1 MESTLVEITSV
12 SKRYAERAIL
22 DQVDLTLAAGE
33 RIAIVGPSGS
43 GKSTLLNVM
52 GLLDEPDEGSV
63 RFDGQEVAS
72 LSESAKA
79 KLRSTAIGFIFQL
92 HHLMPQLSVLENV
105 TLPAYALPAKPNWK
119 EVEARG
125 TELLEKVGLKDHQDK
140 LPGQLSGGERQ
151 RAAVVRALINR
162 PKLILADEPTGALDR
177 GNADTLTKL
186 LIDLNELE
194 SASLVVVTHDL
205 AIAKAVGPVSQID
218 NGKLT
223 PLQILADS
231 AT

>member
-1 MESTLVEITSV
+1 MESTLVDITSI
-12 SKRYAERAIL
+12 SKRYAERIIL
-22 DQVDLTLAAGE
+22 DHVDLKLAVGE
-33 RIAIVGPSGS
+33 RMAIVGPSGS

-52 GLLDEPDEGSV
+52 GLLDDPDEGV
-63 RFDGQEVAS
+63 FKFDGREVAR
-72 LSESAKA
+72 LSENAKA
-79 KLRSTAIGFIFQL
+79 RLRCSEIGFIFQL

-105 TLPAYALPAKPNWK
+105 TLPAHALASKPNWS

-125 TELLEKVGLKDHQDK
+125 AELLDRVGLKDHLNK

-177 GNADTLTKL
+177 SNADKLTKL
-186 LIDLNELE
+186 LIELNESE
-194 SASLVVVTHDL
+194 KASLVVVTHDL

-223 PLQILADS
+223 VL
-231 AT
+231 